1 MLALAHVFV
10 NQVDTLAPILT
21 WVAVALVKLVL
32 TAIACVAWV
41 TAAGV
46 ASDSIDA
53 GAMVTWVWLT
63 VVDVTFTKCP
73 FVA

>member
-21 WVAVALVKLVL
+21 RIAVAFVKLVL

-41 TAAGV
+41 TVAGV
-46 ASDSIDA
+46 ASNSIEA
-53 GAMVTWVWLT
+53 GAMVAWVWLT
-63 VVDVTFTKCP
+63 VVDVALTKCP
-73 FVA
+73 FVT